1 MRKIISTLVIVS
13 FFFVSCGTSE
23 QVDNGKDNET
33 NAQIQEVE
41 ETEIAIADEGS
52 LELKEESKKVVEK
65 LEEKVSTTSVKT
77 KKTKVAQSNG
87 IMGALSS
94 GKSGA
99 FDKVFGGGGLGAGIK
114 GTGMGGGNSLGIGG
128 LGTRGRGAARVN
140 YGMAVV
146 DRFARVNYS
155 NTEQYESK
163 DENSWKSSKSDPL
176 STFSIDVDTAS
187 YSNFRRFITNH
198 QLPPQDAVRIEEMVN
213 YFTYNYKEPSNT
225 DPVRINTELAKCPWS
240 KTNSILKIGIKGK
253 SIDLKKAPAGNLVF
267 LIDVSG
273 SMTDYNKLPLLKK
286 SFKML
291 VNNLRDNDSISIAVY
306 AGAAGTVLEPTK
318 GSNKKKILKA
328 IDQLSAGGSTA
339 GAQGIRLAYKLA
351 EESFIKGGN
360 NRVILATDGDFNV
373 GVSSDSQLVKLIEKE
388 RKKGIFLTV
397 LGFGMGNYKDAKMEK
412 LADKGNGNYSYIDNL
427 LEAKKVLVN
436 QMSGTLFTIAKD
448 VKIQVEFNPAAVA
461 GYRLIGYENRML
473 KKEDFNN
480 DKKDA
485 GEVGAGHTVTALYEI
500 IPAGSETRPIVD
512 DLKYQKNEIVRDLSP
527 DEIATVK
534 VRYKKPESSK
544 SRLIKKV
551 VKKDSLKNF
560 ESADRDT
567 RFAVTVA
574 AAGMMLKNS
583 DEIRNMK
590 WNDIINYAKASKGAD
605 KSGYRAEF
613 INLIEKAE
621 LIASSK

>member
-1 MRKIISTLVIVS
+1 MRKIIAILMIVS
-13 FFFVSCGTSE
+13 FFFVSCKTSE
-23 QVDNGKDNET
+23 QVNNEKDNEV
-33 NAQIQEVE
+33 NVQIQEVE
-41 ETEIAIADEGS
+41 ETEIVLGEEGRVVNKE
-52 LELKEESKKVVEK
+52 LEKKVVEK
-65 LEEKVSTTSVKT
+65 LEAKVSTTSGSVR
-77 KKTKVAQSNG
+77 KTKVAQSSG
-87 IMGALSS
+87 IMGALSTKGFGS
-94 GKSGA
+94 
-99 FDKVFGGGGLGAGIK
+99 GGGGNRL
-114 GTGMGGGNSLGIGG
+114 SIGG
-128 LGTRGRGAARVN
+128 LSTRGRGLSGAN
-140 YGMAVV
+140 YGMAAV
-146 DRFARVNYS
+146 DNLQVRYAN
-155 NTEQYESK
+155 NTEQYESP

-198 QLPPQDAVRIEEMVN
+198 QLPPEDAVRIEEMVN
-213 YFTYNYKEPSNT
+213 YFSYNYKEPHNG

-240 KTNSILKIGIKGK
+240 KTNNILKIGIKGK
-253 SIDLKKAPAGNLVF
+253 SINLKKAPAGNLVF

-273 SMTDYNKLPLLKK
+273 SMMSYNKLPLLKK

-318 GSNKKKILKA
+318 GSDRKKILNA
-328 IDQLSAGGSTA
+328 IDQLNAGGSTA
-339 GAQGIRLAYKLA
+339 GAQGIKLAYKLA
-351 EESFIKGGN
+351 EDSFIKGGN

-373 GVSSDSQLVKLIEKE
+373 GISSDSQLVKLIEKE

-412 LADKGNGNYSYIDNL
+412 LADKGNGNYAYIDNL

-485 GEVGAGHTVTALYEI
+485 GEVGAGHTVTALYEV
-500 IPAGSETRPIVD
+500 IPAGSEARPIVD
-512 DLKYQKNEIVRDLSP
+512 DLKYQKNEVPENLSP
-527 DEIATVK
+527 DEMATVK

-544 SRLIKKV
+544 SKLIKKV
-551 VKKDSLKNF
+551 VKKGSLKSF

-574 AAGMMLKNS
+574 AAGMMLKHS
-583 DEIRNMK
+583 EEIRNMK
-590 WNDIINYAKASKGAD
+590 WNDIINHAKASKGAD

>member
-1 MRKIISTLVIVS
+1 MRKIISTFMIVS

-23 QVDNGKDNET
+23 QTDNEKDNET

-41 ETEIAIADEGS
+41 ETEIVLGEEGRIGNG
-52 LELKEESKKVVEK
+52 EKVEK
-65 LEEKVSTTSVKT
+65 LESKTVTTKSKG
-77 KKTKVAQSNG
+77 KVAESTE
-87 IMGALSS
+87 IYGALSS
-94 GKSGA
+94 GNAQA
-99 FDKVFGGGGLGAGIK
+99 FDKVFGGGGLGAGLSRSGF
-114 GTGMGGGNSLGIGG
+114 GTGGGGNSLGVRKVRRS
-128 LGTRGRGAARVN
+128 LSGAN
-140 YGMAVV
+140 YGRAVV
-146 DRFARVNYS
+146 DRFARVNFA

-163 DENSWKSSKSDPL
+163 DENSWKSSKTDPL

-198 QLPPQDAVRIEEMVN
+198 QLPPEDAVRIEEMVN
-213 YFTYNYKEPSNT
+213 YFTYNYKEPVNG

-240 KTNSILKIGIKGK
+240 KTNSILKIGVKGK
-253 SIDLKKAPAGNLVF
+253 SIDLKEAPAGNLVF

-286 SFKML
+286 SFKLL
-291 VNNLRDNDSISIAVY
+291 VNNLRDNDSVSIAVY
-306 AGAAGTVLEPTK
+306 AGAAGTVLEPTR

-328 IDQLSAGGSTA
+328 IDQLNAGGSTA

-373 GVSSDSQLVKLIEKE
+373 GVSSDSELVKLIEKE

-412 LADKGNGNYSYIDNL
+412 LADKGNGNYAYIDNL

-500 IPAGSETRPIVD
+500 ISAGGEARPIVD
-512 DLKYQKNEIVRDLSP
+512 DLKYQKNEVPEDLSP
-527 DEIATVK
+527 DEVATVK

-560 ESADRDT
+560 EIADRDT

-574 AAGMMLKNS
+574 AAGMMLKHS
-583 DEIRNMK
+583 DEVQNMK